1 MVSFPSLFLD
11 FMHVFISGFVTM
23 IKWRGLHR
31 KSRNIPPPTWN
42 DFFFFLKCNLNVNL
56 NFENF
61 LCLLIVNQKSI
72 GCCDE
77 QEKNAFFDQHR
88 NRIHKIVSE
97 FVCSRVF
104 SVFESSYIYYKL
116 IGFFFILKKSH
127 RDAYTKL
134 ISRNVFNVFFWHAK
148 NLGINIATSFWKK
161 RKL

>member
-1 MVSFPSLFLD
+1 
-11 FMHVFISGFVTM
+11 M
-23 IKWRGLHR
+23 I
-31 KSRNIPPPTWN
+31 
-42 DFFFFLKCNLNVNL
+42 FFFFLKCNLNVNL

-134 ISRNVFNVFFWHAK
+134 ISRNVFNVFFLACKKPWNQYSNIILKKKKIVMWSYFLAESSPFFR
-148 NLGINIATSFWKK
+148 NLLVN
-161 RKL
+161 KLWFNR